1 MKKIIDKNKVSSFK
15 NKGINYHHYSS
26 FCMKTK
32 PNKLYF
38 SSELKKLTNEII
50 YGPIGQQMKEEDPAK
65 YYSLLNRSLPKKYQK
80 PSYPI
85 APVNAYVP
93 PQSKLSYEELQKQM
107 DEERR
112 IKKEKE
118 EKALQIKREKEKE
131 AERLRMHREAVA
143 RERRI
148 IFPCNAHD
156 NHRWTSIHSEAY
168 QRKYNKK
175 YEYY

>member
-1 MKKIIDKNKVSSFK
+1 FLRQNGERIKQDR
-15 NKGINYHHYSS
+15 
-26 FCMKTK
+26 
-32 PNKLYF
+32 P
-38 SSELKKLTNEII
+38 EL
-50 YGPIGQQMKEEDPAK
+50 
-65 YYSLLNRSLPKKYQK
+65 YYSMINRPLPKKYQK

>member
-1 MKKIIDKNKVSSFK
+1 MSSRVNKN
-15 NKGINYHHYSS
+15 HYRSKCPKWRKS
-26 FCMKTK
+26 KLGKTK
-32 PNKLYF
+32 PNGRYLA
-38 SSELKKLTNEII
+38 SEVKRTHDDFVNRW
-50 YGPIGQQMKEEDPAK
+50 GPFIKERNPAH
-65 YYSLLNRSLPKKYQK
+65 YYSLINRPLPKKYQK

-131 AERLRMHREAVA
+131 AERLRIHREAVA

>member
-1 MKKIIDKNKVSSFK
+1 MDEKISSIKKDKKIWFNKDLKTKFRQTNLNNRYFNKLLKKQNEDFLKMNGETLKENNPGLYYSIKNK
-15 NKGINYHHYSS
+15 
-26 FCMKTK
+26 
-32 PNKLYF
+32 P
-38 SSELKKLTNEII
+38 
-50 YGPIGQQMKEEDPAK
+50 
-65 YYSLLNRSLPKKYQK
+65 LPKKYQK

>member
-1 MKKIIDKNKVSSFK
+1 MSSRVNKN
-15 NKGINYHHYSS
+15 HYRSKCS
-26 FCMKTK
+26 KWRKSKLGKTK
-32 PNKLYF
+32 PNGRYLA
-38 SSELKKLTNEII
+38 SEVKRTHDDFVNRW
-50 YGPIGQQMKEEDPAK
+50 GPFIKERNPAH
-65 YYSLLNRSLPKKYQK
+65 YYSLINRPLPKKYQK

-93 PQSKLSYEELQKQM
+93 PQSKLSKEELQKQM

-143 RERRI
+143 RERKI

>member
-1 MKKIIDKNKVSSFK
+1 MDEKISSINKDKKIWFDKNRKTKFCQTNLNNSYFNKLLKKKTEDFLKMNGETLKENNPGLYYSIK
-15 NKGINYHHYSS
+15 NK
-26 FCMKTK
+26 
-32 PNKLYF
+32 P
-38 SSELKKLTNEII
+38 
-50 YGPIGQQMKEEDPAK
+50 
-65 YYSLLNRSLPKKYQK
+65 LPKKYQK